1 VSADDL
7 AERKDRKMSARVV
20 VFGSINMDLVA
31 GVSRISAPGETVAG
45 HSFATFPGGKGGNQA
60 LAAHHASGGQAAV
73 ALVGKVGDDTLGQ
86 ELLDF
91 YRQQGLATDLIAR
104 SAGQPTGT
112 ALIQVERES
121 GQNSIVVVAGANGD
135 FTPDEMAAVPLQ
147 GGDILLSQFEVP
159 LDCIGALFHRGRSLG
174 AINILNPAPAKPIDG
189 GLLGL
194 VDILV
199 PNETELAFLSGAAI
213 TEASSVEEIA
223 AAARAL
229 ANRADQRIVV
239 TLGPRGALA
248 VAGEE
253 TLRVPG
259 RPVTP
264 VDTTG
269 AGDCFVGTLAVALA
283 RGKPFASAL
292 AIANTAASL
301 SVQKEGAGPSMPTA
315 KEISAAV
322 RSDAG

>member
-1 VSADDL
+1 
-7 AERKDRKMSARVV
+7 MNARVV
-20 VFGSINMDLVA
+20 VFGSINTDLVA
-31 GVSRISAPGETVAG
+31 GVTRISGPGETVAG

-60 LAAHHASGGQAAV
+60 LAAHHAAGGKAAV
-73 ALVGKVGDDTLGQ
+73 ALVGKVGDDALGQ

-135 FTPDEMAAVPLQ
+135 FTPGEMAAVPLRA
-147 GGDILLSQFEVP
+147 GDILLSQFEVP

-174 AINILNPAPAKPIDG
+174 TVNILNPAPAKPIDG

-199 PNETELAFLSGAAI
+199 PNETELALLSGAAI
-213 TEASSVEEIA
+213 TEGSSDEEIE
-223 AAARAL
+223 AAARSL
-229 ANRADQRIVV
+229 AGRPDQKIVV

-248 VAGEE
+248 AVGEE

-269 AGDCFVGTLAVALA
+269 AGDCFVGTLAASLA
-283 RGKPFASAL
+283 RGLSFAAAL
-292 AIANTAASL
+292 ATANTAASL
-301 SVQKEGAGPSMPTA
+301 SVQREGAGASMPTA
-315 KEISAAV
+315 EEIAAAV

>member
-1 VSADDL
+1 
-7 AERKDRKMSARVV
+7 MSARVV

-31 GVSRISAPGETVAG
+31 VVTQISAPGETVAG

-60 LAAHHASGGQAAV
+60 LAAHHASGGEATV
-73 ALVGKVGDDTLGQ
+73 MLVGKVGDDALGQ

-91 YRQQGLATDLIAR
+91 YRRQGLATDLIAR
-104 SAGQPTGT
+104 STGQPTGT

-135 FTPDEMAAVPLQ
+135 FTPGEMAAVPLRA
-147 GGDILLSQFEVP
+147 GDILLSQFEVP
-159 LDCIGALFHRGRSLG
+159 LDCIGALFRRGRSLG
-174 AINILNPAPAKPIDG
+174 TVNILNPAPAKPIDG

-199 PNETELAFLSGAAI
+199 PNETELALLSG
-213 TEASSVEEIA
+213 TEIIEGSSDEEIA

-283 RGKPFASAL
+283 RGRPFASAL

>member
-1 VSADDL
+1 
-7 AERKDRKMSARVV
+7 MSARAV

-31 GVSRISAPGETVAG
+31 GVTRIPAPGETVAG
-45 HSFATFPGGKGGNQA
+45 HSFATYPGGKGGNQA
-60 LAAHHASGGQAAV
+60 LAAHHSSGGEAAV
-73 ALVGKVGDDTLGQ
+73 ALVGKVGDDALGQ

-135 FTPDEMAAVPLQ
+135 FTPGEMAAVPLQ
-147 GGDILLSQFEVP
+147 AGDILLSQFEVP

-174 AINILNPAPAKPIDG
+174 TVNILNPAPAKPIDE

-199 PNETELAFLSGAAI
+199 PNETELALLSGTAI
-213 TEASSVEEIA
+213 TEGSSDAEIE
-223 AAARAL
+223 AAARSL
-229 ANRADQRIVV
+229 ASRPDQKIVV

-248 VAGEE
+248 VVGEE
-253 TLRVPG
+253 TLRVAG

-269 AGDCFVGTLAVALA
+269 AGDCFVGTLAAALA
-283 RGKPFASAL
+283 RGLPFAEAL

-315 KEISAAV
+315 EEIAAAV

>member
-1 VSADDL
+1 
-7 AERKDRKMSARVV
+7 MSARVV

-31 GVSRISAPGETVAG
+31 GVSRISTPGETVAG

-91 YRQQGLATDLIAR
+91 YRRQGLATDLIAR

-135 FTPDEMAAVPLQ
+135 FTPGEMAAVPLQ

-189 GLLGL
+189 ALLGL

-283 RGKPFASAL
+283 CGKPFASAL

>member
-1 VSADDL
+1 
-7 AERKDRKMSARVV
+7 MSARVV

-31 GVSRISAPGETVAG
+31 GVTRISTPGETVAG

-60 LAAHHASGGQAAV
+60 LAAHHASGSEVAV
-73 ALVGKVGDDTLGQ
+73 VLVGKVGDDALGQ

-135 FTPDEMAAVPLQ
+135 FTPDEMAAMPLQ
-147 GGDILLSQFEVP
+147 SGDILLSQFEVP
-159 LDCIGALFHRGRSLG
+159 LDCISALFQRGRRLG
-174 AINILNPAPAKPIDG
+174 TVNILNPAPPKPTDG
-189 GLLGL
+189 GLLDL

-199 PNETELAFLSGAAI
+199 PNETELAVLSGIAI
-213 TEASSVEEIA
+213 TEASSEKEIA
-223 AAARAL
+223 AAARSL
-229 ANRADQRIVV
+229 AANADQRIVV
-239 TLGPRGALA
+239 TLGPRGVLA

-264 VDTTG
+264 IDTTG
-269 AGDCFVGTLAVALA
+269 AGDCFVGTLAAALA
-283 RGKPFASAL
+283 RGLPFAEAL
-292 AIANTAASL
+292 ATANTAASL
-301 SVQKEGAGPSMPTA
+301 SVQKKGAGPSMPTA
-315 KEISAAV
+315 EEIAAAV